1 MKLTFA
7 PRTFAARSLRC
18 VTLVGPAV
26 LGPYHAADAQ
36 AACTGAAAGEDFYA
50 GATIGQD
57 YHTGATEGLC
67 YA

>member
-1 MKLTFA
+1 MKLTLA
-7 PRTFAARSLRC
+7 QKTFAAGSFRC
-18 VTLVGPAV
+18 VTLAGPAA
-26 LGPYHAADAQ
+26 LGPPRLSDAQ
-36 AACTGAAAGEDFYA
+36 VYCTGAAAGENFRA